1 MFVQIG
7 DWKKYPVAYFNG
19 TPTKEEIEELEAI
32 DYGNPLEDNGYR
44 GNVYIYCNERLPPCL
59 KDTWIKRIWFDKHSD
74 FDRPVK
80 NLPQH
85 LERVDF
91 GKHFNHKVN
100 KLPEFLKYLRVGYF
114 FEKTL
119 DYLPKGLEK
128 LVIENPK
135 YPFDLKHLP
144 PNLKKLV
151 VSTSFEKNIVL
162 PEGCVLKRKEFEFIY
177 KNI

>member
-7 DWKKYPVAYFNG
+7 DHGKYPVAYFNG

-32 DYGNPLEDNGYR
+32 DWNNPLEDNGYR
-44 GNVYIYCNERLPPCL
+44 GNIYIYGNEPLPKWL
-59 KDTWIKRIWFDKHSD
+59 KDMWIIRIWFDKYGY

-80 NLPQH
+80 NLPRR

-91 GKHFNHKVN
+91 GADFNQKVN
-100 KLPEFLKYLRVGYF
+100 NNLPEFLKYLRVGYF
-114 FEKTL
+114 FEKSL

-151 VSTSFEKNIVL
+151 VPTSFEKNIVL
-162 PEGCVLKRKEFEFIY
+162 PEGCVLKRK
-177 KNI
+177 